1 MKKIIRIVPLILF
14 AGLVA
19 CGGAEEG
26 IDANNPEGGGDEAAQ
41 ESKAEFADVVSLNGK
56 TELDNVEFNRLVNF
70 MEEAEV
76 TLTGYPY
83 AYPLGEGTEIE
94 FEPGRT
100 DLIDGIDNSVD
111 NCGISVKFKDESD
124 PIPMKIGDLLA
135 IKGKLRISY
144 SNGRTRII
152 LEDAEFVDGAT
163 EKGGTLKSIEEINT
177 AEQIFCGDLHKVMND
192 HYASIAK
199 SKMTVTG
206 KYLSTTIS
214 KGLDGD
220 TLEVRIDL
228 GDYDNK
234 VGCEMIS
241 EPDSDMLTQKRS
253 NGKPLS
259 FVGTFSAT
267 SWSGV
272 RISEC
277 TVK

>member
-1 MKKIIRIVPLILF
+1 LKTKI
-14 AGLVA
+14 
-19 CGGAEEG
+19 E
-26 IDANNPEGGGDEAAQ
+26 
-41 ESKAEFADVVSLNGK
+41 
-56 TELDNVEFNRLVNF
+56 
-70 MEEAEV
+70 
-76 TLTGYPY
+76 
-83 AYPLGEGTEIE
+83 
-94 FEPGRT
+94 
-100 DLIDGIDNSVD
+100 
-111 NCGISVKFKDESD
+111 
-124 PIPMKIGDLLA
+124 DLLA

-144 SNGRTRII
+144 SSGRTRIK

-163 EKGGTLKSIEEINT
+163 EKGGSLKSIEGINT

-192 HYASIAK
+192 HYAVIAK

-206 KYLSTTIS
+206 KYLSTTVS

-259 FVGTFSAT
+259 VVGTFSAT